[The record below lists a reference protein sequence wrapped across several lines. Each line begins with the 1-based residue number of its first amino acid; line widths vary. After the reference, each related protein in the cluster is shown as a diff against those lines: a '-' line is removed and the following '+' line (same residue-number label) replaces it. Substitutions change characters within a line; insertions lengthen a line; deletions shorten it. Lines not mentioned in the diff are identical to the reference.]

1 MRAATMSRT
10 PDTISQVP
18 DVTVIV
24 AVYNTMPY
32 LTRCLM
38 SLVRQSIGRSRL
50 EVIAVDDGSTDGSGV
65 VLDRFVRRFPDLFT
79 VIHQPNS
86 GGPAGPSNRGLRL
99 ATGRYVFFLGADD
112 YLGRSALA
120 RLVAAGDGWGA
131 DVVAGRMVGCN
142 GRFVPQAIFAR
153 TDPDV
158 DLYTSA
164 LPFAMSNTKLFRRSL
179 LTEHGIRF
187 PESLPFG
194 SDQPFTVAACV
205 HARKISVLADYDYY
219 YAVRRHDAANI
230 TYQSSHRQ
238 RLACTA
244 QIMAATAALLPPG
257 AHRDAILHRSFAS
270 ELSKLTRADFLT
282 LDPATQTDIAAGIAT
297 LADQYL
303 TEPIATR
310 LDVNR
315 RLRLRLAQ
323 HHHLNHLRTLIA
335 HNTTHQPPP
344 LTLDHHPHGDRLYAT
359 YPGFRQSPDFPDPWY
374 LVTDSPTHTIAHH
387 LTLTDLTW
395 RRHHGRTTLSV
406 TAHSPH
412 PPATVT
418 AAELHLVA
426 GRTRTPVTVR
436 PHPGGSTIQA
446 ELSLRDL
453 LAHRP
458 RSADSQDVHIAAGP
472 GSFTSPVAIRM
483 PGTVTGGERLT
494 FAGSAAFVIRPTR
507 RTDGE
512 LAIDAIPV
520 TLGRLARRIRERLLP
535 DRGLAPSPKVAASTA
550 PVSSPSAATAA
561 VAAPGQA
568 PAQQLTPG
576 APARSP
582 Q

>member
-10 PDTISQVP
+10 PDTIAQVP

-65 VLDRFVRRFPDLFT
+65 VLDRFVRRFPDVFT

-86 GGPAGPSNRGLRL
+86 GGPAAPSNRGLRL

-112 YLGRSALA
+112 YLGRQALA
-120 RLVAAGDGWGA
+120 RLVAAADAYGA

-153 TDPDV
+153 TDLDV

-179 LTEHGIRF
+179 LLQHGIRF
-187 PESLPFG
+187 PEALPFG

-205 HARKISVLADYDYY
+205 HAARISVLADYDYY
-219 YAVRRHDAANI
+219 YAVRRRDAGNI
-230 TYQSSHRQ
+230 TYRASHRQ

-244 QIMAATAALLPPG
+244 AIMTATADLLPAGPR
-257 AHRDAILHRSFAS
+257 RDAILHRSFAS
-270 ELSKLTRADFLT
+270 ELSKLTRPDFLT
-282 LDPATQTDIAAGIAT
+282 LDPDTQTEVAAGIAT

-303 TEPIATR
+303 TDPIAQR

-323 HHHLNHLRTLIA
+323 HHHHDHLRTLIA
-335 HNTTHQPPP
+335 HNSTHQPPP
-344 LTLDHHPHGDRLYAT
+344 LHLDHDGRLYAT
-359 YPGFRQSPDFPDPWY
+359 YPGFRHTPHFPDPWY

-395 RRHHGRTTLSV
+395 RRHHGRSTLTV
-406 TAHSPH
+406 TARSPH

-418 AAELHLVA
+418 AADLHLVA
-426 GRTRTPVTVR
+426 GRTRTPVTVQV
-436 PHPGGSTIQA
+436 HPGGSTIQA
-446 ELSLRDL
+446 DLSVRDL

-458 RSADSQDVHIAAGP
+458 RWADSQDVHIAAGP
-472 GSFTSPVAIRM
+472 GAVTSPVPIRM

-494 FAGSAAFVIRPTR
+494 FAGRTGYVIRPTR

-520 TLGRLARRIRERLLP
+520 TLRRLARRIRERLLAN
-535 DRGLAPSPKVAASTA
+535 DRGVRPLPNVAASTA
-550 PVSSPSAATAA
+550 RVSSANAAPVSTPTQPLTSAATT
-561 VAAPGQA
+561 Q
-568 PAQQLTPG
+568 
-576 APARSP
+576 SP

>member
-1 MRAATMSRT
+1 MSREPRSAT
-10 PDTISQVP
+10 PELAAVA

-24 AVYNTMPY
+24 PVYNAMPY

-244 QIMAATAALLPPG
+244 QIMAATAALLPAG

-387 LTLTDLTW
+387 LLHTTLTWTRYRHRRAVLTLAAYSPNPRAAVAIADLRLTV
-395 RRHHGRTTLSV
+395 G
-406 TAHSPH
+406 TAE
-412 PPATVT
+412 ATIT
-418 AAELHLVA
+418 ARPNGAGGTFVRAEIPLHA
-426 GRTRTPVTVR
+426 
-436 PHPGGSTIQA
+436 
-446 ELSLRDL
+446 L
-453 LAHRP
+453 LASRP
-458 RSADSQDVHIAAGP
+458 RSAHTHDMVIHTADCTSIRTSIPLRIAPSATGHQRLMFAGP
-472 GSFTSPVAIRM
+472 RPY
-483 PGTVTGGERLT
+483 
-494 FAGSAAFVIRPTR
+494 VIRPTHR
-507 RTDGE
+507 ADGE
-512 LAIDAIPV
+512 MAIDIIPV
-520 TLGRLARRIRERLLP
+520 TPGRIARRLRAILLRP
-535 DRGLAPSPKVAASTA
+535 QQRAISTTSRVQHGQLVTHDLVGHNEKALPTVRG
-550 PVSSPSAATAA
+550 PSA
-561 VAAPGQA
+561 
-568 PAQQLTPG
+568 
-576 APARSP
+576 
-582 Q
+582 

>member
-10 PDTISQVP
+10 PDTIAHVP

-65 VLDRFVRRFPDLFT
+65 VLDRFVGRFPDLFT

-112 YLGRSALA
+112 YLGRQALA
-120 RLVAAGDGWGA
+120 RLVTAADAYGA

-179 LTEHGIRF
+179 LVEHHIRF

-205 HARKISVLADYDYY
+205 AARKISVLADYDYY
-219 YAVRRHDAANI
+219 YAVRRHDDANI
-230 TYQSSHRQ
+230 TYRASHRQ

-244 QIMAATAALLPPG
+244 AIMAATADLLPPG
-257 AHRDAILHRSFAS
+257 PRRDAILHRSFAS
-270 ELSKLTRADFLT
+270 ELSKLTRPDFLT
-282 LDPATQTDIAAGIAT
+282 LDAATQTQITTGIAT
-297 LADQYL
+297 LANQYL
-303 TEPIATR
+303 TDPIAAR

-323 HHHLNHLRTLIA
+323 HHHHQHLLTLIG
-335 HNTTHQPPP
+335 HNSTHQPPP
-344 LTLDHHPHGDRLYAT
+344 LHLDHHPHGDRLYAT
-359 YPGFRQSPDFPDPWY
+359 YPGFGQPDFPDPWY

-395 RRHHGRTTLSV
+395 RRHHGRTTLTL

-418 AAELHLVA
+418 AADLHLVA
-426 GRTRTPVTVR
+426 GGTRTPMTVQ
-436 PHPGGSTIQA
+436 PHPTGSTIQA
-446 ELSLRDL
+446 ELSVREL
-453 LAHRP
+453 LARRP
-458 RSADSQDVHIAAGP
+458 RWADSQDVYIAAGP
-472 GSFTSPVAIRM
+472 GVVSAPVPIRM
-483 PGTVTGGERLT
+483 PPTVIGGERLT
-494 FAGSAAFVIRPTR
+494 FAGRTPYVIRPTR

-520 TLGRLARRIRERLLP
+520 TLRRLARRIGERLLP
-535 DRGLAPSPKVAASTA
+535 DDRRSGPLPKHAASTA
-550 PVSSPSAATAA
+550 PASSAY
-561 VAAPGQA
+561 AAPMST
-568 PAQQLTPG
+568 PAQQLTP
-576 APARSP
+576 AATARSP

>member
-1 MRAATMSRT
+1 MAHA
-10 PDTISQVP
+10 VA

-24 AVYNTMPY
+24 PVYNAMPY

-65 VLDRFVRRFPDLFT
+65 VLDRFVRRFPDVFT

-120 RLVAAGDGWGA
+120 RLVAAGDGWDA

-230 TYQSSHRQ
+230 TYRASHRQ
-238 RLACTA
+238 RLACTKA
-244 QIMAATAALLPPG
+244 IMDATATLLPPG
-257 AHRDAILHRSFAS
+257 PRRDAILHRSFAS
-270 ELSKLTRADFLT
+270 ELSKLTRPDFLT
-282 LDPATQTDIAAGIAT
+282 LDPHTQTDITAGIAT

-303 TEPIATR
+303 TEPIAAR

-323 HHHLNHLRTLIA
+323 HHHLDHLHTLIT
-335 HNTTHQPPP
+335 HNSTHQPPP
-344 LTLDHHPHGDRLYAT
+344 LHLEHHPTAT
-359 YPGFRQSPDFPDPWY
+359 GSTPPTPATANHPNSPTPGTS
-374 LVTDSPTHTIAHH
+374 SPTH
-387 LTLTDLTW
+387 
-395 RRHHGRTTLSV
+395 
-406 TAHSPH
+406 
-412 PPATVT
+412 PPT
-418 AAELHLVA
+418 
-426 GRTRTPVTVR
+426 
-436 PHPGGSTIQA
+436 
-446 ELSLRDL
+446 
-453 LAHRP
+453 
-458 RSADSQDVHIAAGP
+458 
-472 GSFTSPVAIRM
+472 
-483 PGTVTGGERLT
+483 
-494 FAGSAAFVIRPTR
+494 
-507 RTDGE
+507 
-512 LAIDAIPV
+512 
-520 TLGRLARRIRERLLP
+520 
-535 DRGLAPSPKVAASTA
+535 PSPTTSRR
-550 PVSSPSAATAA
+550 P
-561 VAAPGQA
+561 
-568 PAQQLTPG
+568 L
-576 APARSP
+576 
-582 Q
+582 

>member
-10 PDTISQVP
+10 PDTIPQVP

-65 VLDRFVRRFPDLFT
+65 VLDRFVRRFPDVFT

-112 YLGRSALA
+112 YLGRQALA
-120 RLVAAGDGWGA
+120 RLVAAGDEYGS

-179 LTEHGIRF
+179 LLEHGIAF

-205 HARKISVLADYDYY
+205 HAAKISVLADYDYY

-230 TYQSSHRQ
+230 TYRASHRQ

-244 QIMAATAALLPPG
+244 AIMAATANLLPPG
-257 AHRDAILHRSFAS
+257 PRRDAILHRSFAS
-270 ELSKLTRADFLT
+270 ELSKLTRPDFLT
-282 LDPATQTDIAAGIAT
+282 LDSATQHEVAAGIAT

-303 TEPIATR
+303 TDPIAER

-323 HHHLNHLRTLIA
+323 HHHHDHLRTLIG
-335 HNTTHQPPP
+335 HNSTHQPPP
-344 LTLDHHPHGDRLYAT
+344 LHLDHHPHGGRLYAT
-359 YPGFRQSPDFPDPWY
+359 YPGFRQTPHFPDPWY

-387 LTLTDLTW
+387 LTLADLTW
-395 RRHHGRTTLSV
+395 RRDHGRSTLTV

-418 AAELHLVA
+418 AADLHLVA

-436 PHPGGSTIQA
+436 AHPGGSTIQA
-446 ELSLRDL
+446 DLSVRGL

-458 RSADSQDVHIAAGP
+458 RWADSQDVYIAAGP
-472 GSFTSPVAIRM
+472 GAVTSPVPIRM
-483 PGTVTGGERLT
+483 PRTVTGGERLT
-494 FAGSAAFVIRPTR
+494 FAGPTAYVIRPTR

-520 TLGRLARRIRERLLP
+520 TLRRLVRRIRERLLAN
-535 DRGLAPSPKVAASTA
+535 DRGVRPLPNVAASTA
-550 PVSSPSAATAA
+550 AVSSAAATPVSTPTQPLTPAATT
-561 VAAPGQA
+561 Q
-568 PAQQLTPG
+568 
-576 APARSP
+576 SP

>member
-1 MRAATMSRT
+1 MSRT
-10 PDTISQVP
+10 PDTIAQVP

-24 AVYNTMPY
+24 PVYNTMPY

-112 YLGRSALA
+112 YLGRQALA

-179 LTEHGIRF
+179 LVEHDIRF

-230 TYQSSHRQ
+230 TYRASHRQ
-238 RLACTA
+238 RLACTTA
-244 QIMAATAALLPPG
+244 IMAATADLLPAGPR
-257 AHRDAILHRSFAS
+257 RDAILHRSFAS
-270 ELSKLTRADFLT
+270 ELSKLTRPDFLT

-303 TEPIATR
+303 TEPIAAR

-323 HHHLNHLRTLIA
+323 HHHLDHLRTLIS
-335 HNTTHQPPP
+335 HNSTHQPPP
-344 LTLDHHPHGDRLYAT
+344 LTPRPPPPRRPALRHLPRLPPITRLPRPLVPRHRLTHPHHRPPPHPDHPDLAT
-359 YPGFRQSPDFPDPWY
+359 TPPPDHPDPHRPQPP
-374 LVTDSPTHTIAHH
+374 PTSH
-387 LTLTDLTW
+387 
-395 RRHHGRTTLSV
+395 RHHRR
-406 TAHSPH
+406 
-412 PPATVT
+412 PPRSWP
-418 AAELHLVA
+418 AA
-426 GRTRTPVTVR
+426 P
-436 PHPGGSTIQA
+436 
-446 ELSLRDL
+446 
-453 LAHRP
+453 AHR
-458 RSADSQDVHIAAGP
+458 
-472 GSFTSPVAIRM
+472 
-483 PGTVTGGERLT
+483 
-494 FAGSAAFVIRPTR
+494 
-507 RTDGE
+507 
-512 LAIDAIPV
+512 
-520 TLGRLARRIRERLLP
+520 
-535 DRGLAPSPKVAASTA
+535 
-550 PVSSPSAATAA
+550 
-561 VAAPGQA
+561 
-568 PAQQLTPG
+568 
-576 APARSP
+576 
-582 Q
+582 